1 MSSPVESTSMF
12 SPELISMVGG
22 GVTGFL
28 FRYMAQKSQDQKEMF
43 NQLIQA
49 NLQTTANQ
57 DKAVQRV
64 SLDAGRV
71 VRQIIVLTVLFGAF
85 AAPFILPFFGV
96 PTFIEV
102 DVKNP
107 EALFGLIPETGRKA
121 FVELNGFFWTSEN
134 RQVLLSIVGFYFGSA
149 AANNKS

>member
-1 MSSPVESTSMF
+1 MF

-64 SLDAGRV
+64 SIDAGKT

-107 EALFGLIPETGRKA
+107 EGLFGLIPETGRKA